1 MPLPS
6 LPRIAL
12 IPAYMPGWQL
22 LDLLRE
28 VKAAGLFALLV
39 DDGSGPDFA
48 PVFAEAAKDAVLL
61 THPENRGKG
70 RALKTG
76 YTYIRERFPD
86 GAAVVTL
93 DADGQHRME
102 DALKLLAE
110 AETHPEAL
118 ILGSRMF
125 SAMPRRSRFGNTVTR
140 FVYRLCTGVSVRD
153 TQTGLRAFDAA
164 LLPRMLEIEGERYE
178 YEMNVLLEFARA
190 KIPILETD
198 IETIYFDK
206 NAGSHFKVFKDSY
219 LVYREIFR
227 YLSSR
232 RQRRK
237 APR

>member
-1 MPLPS
+1 MSTP

-12 IPAYMPGWQL
+12 IPAYMPGQQL
-22 LDLLRE
+22 LDLLPE

-48 PVFAEAAKDAVLL
+48 PIFAEAAKGAVLL

-76 YTYIRERFPD
+76 YTYIEEHFP
-86 GAAVVTL
+86 GGCVVVAL

-102 DALKLLAE
+102 DALNLLSE
-110 AETHPEAL
+110 AEKHPESL
-118 ILGSRMF
+118 ILGSRTL

-140 FVYRLCTGVSVRD
+140 GIYRLCTGVSVRD

-164 LLPRMLEIEGERYE
+164 LIPRMLDIEGERYE
-178 YEMNVLLEFARA
+178 YEMNVLLDFARE
-190 KIPILETD
+190 KIPILEVD

-206 NAGSHFKVFKDSY
+206 NSGSHFSTFRDSY
-219 LVYREIFR
+219 LVYREIVR

-232 RQRRK
+232 KQSK
-237 APR
+237 QSK

>member
-1 MPLPS
+1 MPTP

-12 IPAYMPGWQL
+12 IPAYMPGQKL
-22 LDLLRE
+22 LDLLPE

-48 PVFAEAAKDAVLL
+48 PVFAEAQKNAVLL
-61 THPENRGKG
+61 THAVNRGKG

-76 YTYIRERFPD
+76 YTYIREHFPD
-86 GAAVVTL
+86 GAVIVTL
-93 DADGQHRME
+93 DADGQHRMA

-110 AETHPEAL
+110 AERHPEAL
-118 ILGSRMF
+118 VLGSRTL

-140 FVYRLCTGVSVRD
+140 FVYRLCTGVRVRD

-178 YEMNVLLEFARA
+178 YEMNVLMDFARA
-190 KIPILETD
+190 KIPILEVG

-206 NAGSHFKVFKDSY
+206 NSGSHFSVFRDSY
-219 LVYREIFR
+219 LVYRGIFQ
-227 YLSSR
+227 YSR
-232 RQRRK
+232 ARGK
-237 APR
+237 VK